1 MSRAHIVLS
10 ESPALWNRS
19 GLDLVS
25 DEVLAQ
31 LLDRGRV
38 CDWRALYQLAVE
50 EPALRSRIVRL
61 CQTVPIGFAHLF
73 LAAMAGLGEPVEHW
87 PPAARGVGDDWV

>member
-1 MSRAHIVLS
+1 MKSPLDELA

-19 GLDLVS
+19 GLDLRS

-38 CDWRALYQLAVE
+38 RDWRALYALAKDSPEVR
-50 EPALRSRIVRL
+50 ARIVRL
-61 CQTVPIGFAHLF
+61 CQTAPIGFAHLF
-73 LAAMAGLGEPVEHW
+73 LAAMAGLGEQVDTW
-87 PPAARGVGDDWV
+87 PPPQRGLGDDWV

>member
-1 MSRAHIVLS
+1 MTSPRAVLAA
-10 ESPALWNRS
+10 SPALWNRS
-19 GLDLVS
+19 GLDLRS

-38 CDWRALYQLAVE
+38 RDWRALYALAAE
-50 EPALRSRIVRL
+50 SPELRRRITRL

-73 LAAMAGLGEPVEHW
+73 LAAMAGLGEPIERW
-87 PPAARGVGDDWV
+87 PDARRGVADDGV

>member
-1 MSRAHIVLS
+1 LEVLA
-10 ESPALWNRS
+10 ESPALWNRT
-19 GLDLVS
+19 GLDLGS

-38 CDWRALYQLAVE
+38 VDWRALYALARE
-50 EPALRSRIVRL
+50 SPELRGRIVRV

-73 LAAMAGLGEPVEHW
+73 LAAMAGLGERVDTW
-87 PPAARGVGDDWV
+87 PPARRGVGEDWV